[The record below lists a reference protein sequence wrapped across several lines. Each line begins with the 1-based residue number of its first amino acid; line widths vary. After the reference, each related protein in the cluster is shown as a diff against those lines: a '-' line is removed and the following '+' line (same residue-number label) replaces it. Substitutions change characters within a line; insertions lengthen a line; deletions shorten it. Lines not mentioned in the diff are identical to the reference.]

1 MYLTTEEIKTHL
13 YTEQVN
19 AIGGDDMLKSAILTA
34 IDETRGYLQ
43 KYDFEKELKKQGIG
57 RNQSILMFIKDI
69 VIWHYVN
76 ICNANTDLDL
86 RLKRYELAIEH
97 FKEIQRG
104 NIVPNLPLK
113 TDEKGNEQ
121 NTAPFKFGSN
131 PKRTNHI

>member
-19 AIGGDDMLKSAILTA
+19 AIGGDDMLTSAILTA
-34 IDETRGYLQ
+34 IDEARGYLQ
-43 KYDFEKELKKQGIG
+43 KYDFEKELEKQGDD
-57 RNQSILMFIKDI
+57 RNKSILMFIKDI
-69 VIWHYVN
+69 SIWHYVN

-86 RLKRYELAIEH
+86 RLKRYELAIVH

-113 TDEKGNEQ
+113 TDEKGNEKS
-121 NTAPFKFGSN
+121 TAPFKFGSN